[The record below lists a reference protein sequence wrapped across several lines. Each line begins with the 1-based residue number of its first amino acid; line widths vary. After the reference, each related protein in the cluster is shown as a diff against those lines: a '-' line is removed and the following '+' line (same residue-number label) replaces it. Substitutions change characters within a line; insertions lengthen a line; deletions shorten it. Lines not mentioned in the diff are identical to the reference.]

1 MFTLNFDGPVAVEI
15 NDEKVKVGYTCF
27 DRNENGEVYVSKEE
41 EIPLV
46 YLDTFEDLI
55 MFVRACEDL
64 IGVTNLVS
72 DEMCAAKDLIVA
84 YVNNL
89 KLIRSSISDMEIA
102 EYDPNDGLV
111 VSWYIIKNR
120 GIWAE
125 SPDWY
130 YNDEGEDEDEDEGYW
145 DYDPNEI
152 KTFYFKFQW
161 VEELTEG
168 GLIDAFDEHHQMYHE
183 SLYKVNGEDSSYSDI
198 ISMISDSLYIVQW

>member
-1 MFTLNFDGPVAVEI
+1 MLTLNFTGQVNVEI

-46 YLDTFEDLI
+46 YLENFDDLI

-64 IGVTNLVS
+64 AGVSNMVS
-72 DEMCAAKDLIVA
+72 DKMIAAKNVIVA
-84 YVNNL
+84 YINDL
-89 KLIRSSISDMEIA
+89 KLVRSSISDMEIV

-111 VSWYIIKNR
+111 VSWYNIKNR

-130 YNDEGEDEDEDEGYW
+130 YNDEGEDEDEGYW
-145 DYDPNEI
+145 DYDPDEN
-152 KTFYFKFQW
+152 KSFYFKFQW
-161 VEELTEG
+161 IEELTEDG
-168 GLIDAFDEHHQMYHE
+168 IIDAFDEHHQMHNE
-183 SLYKVNGEDSSYSDI
+183 SLYKVNGEDSSYAEVISI
-198 ISMISDSLYIVQW
+198 IRDSLYIVQW